1 MARPSKPVDLILQE
15 GNKLHLTKGEIEH
28 RRKMEKALSSRDSRI
43 TESAQVKADEIA
55 HSEFMRLKRLFKD
68 NSYVEALDSQ
78 IINRYCLE
86 ISEYHQLQN
95 RLDQLES
102 DLARVDE
109 PGDRIKLHDLIHK
122 TTMSIYKSTDL
133 LLKMEDRLFLN
144 PSTRIKAVPKTPAKD
159 EAELSPMAL
168 LMARRRPK

>member
-15 GNKLHLTKGEIEH
+15 GNKVHLTKAEIDH
-28 RRKMEKALSSRDSRI
+28 RRKMEKALSSGDSRI
-43 TESAQVKADEIA
+43 TETAQVKADEVA

-68 NSYVEALDSQ
+68 NNYVEALDSQ

-86 ISEYHQLQN
+86 ISEQHQLQN
-95 RLDQLES
+95 QLDQLHT
-102 DLARVDE
+102 DLTRVDE

-144 PSTRIKAVPKTPAKD
+144 PSTRIKAVPKTPPQN
-159 EAELSPMAL
+159 EADLSPMAL
-168 LMARRRPK
+168 LLARGRPK